1 MYRNKKFH
9 NLKYILFVVPAL
21 AYVISLSFVPAASVV
36 FLSFK
41 SAHGAYSLSNYDAIA
56 KTGLSMAL
64 IDTVIV
70 SFGALLIQL
79 FFAILIA
86 NILIKG
92 LHGNKIFSTI
102 FIIPYGISTV
112 VSAFI
117 FSLIFSAVGGFAN
130 STLYSLG
137 LPAVDWY
144 KNNYSSLG
152 IVMFAD
158 FWKNTPLVA
167 LILLGGLSSISPSLN
182 EAASVDGA
190 GSFRRFIYITL
201 PNLAPFIAIALLI
214 RGVSEFN
221 IFALPLILIGYYP
234 PLINTL
240 VYEYFTS
247 ASTIYYSYAAATIL
261 LLIILVFA
269 FIIIKFGGTK
279 QYEK

>member
-1 MYRNKKFH
+1 MVKNSFKRNY
-9 NLKYILFVVPAL
+9 KYILFVLPAL
-21 AYVISLSFVPAASVV
+21 AYIIVLSFFPAASVI

-41 SAHGAYSLSNYDAIA
+41 TPKDTYSLSNYYAIKGSLLKA
-56 KTGLSMAL
+56 TF
-64 IDTVIV
+64 DTVIV

-86 NILIKG
+86 NVLIKS
-92 LHGNKIFSTI
+92 LKGNKIFSTI

-117 FSLIFSAVGGFAN
+117 FSLIFASIGGFAN
-130 STLYSLG
+130 STLHSLG
-137 LPAVDWY
+137 LTSIDWY
-144 KNNYSSLG
+144 KTQYSSMG

-167 LILLGGLSSISPSLN
+167 LILLGGLSSMNPAML
-182 EAASVDGA
+182 EAASIDGA
-190 GSFRRFIYITL
+190 GPLRRFIHITL

-221 IFALPLILIGYYP
+221 IFALPLVLIGYHP
-234 PLINTL
+234 SLLNTL

-247 ASTIYYSYAAATIL
+247 ISSVDYSYAAATIL
-261 LLIILVFA
+261 FVIIVAFAILV
-269 FIIIKFGGTK
+269 IKLGGTSN
-279 QYEK
+279 YEK

>member
-1 MYRNKKFH
+1 MLKSYRNR
-9 NLKYILFVVPAL
+9 NYKYILFVLPAL
-21 AYVISLSFVPAASVV
+21 VYIAILSFFPAASVV

-41 SAHGAYSLSNYDAIA
+41 TSKDVYSLSNYYAIKGSLLKA
-56 KTGLSMAL
+56 TY
-64 IDTVIV
+64 DTVIV

-86 NILIKG
+86 NILIKS
-92 LHGNKIFSTI
+92 LKGNKIFSTI

-117 FSLIFSAVGGFAN
+117 FSLIFAAVGGFAN
-130 STLYSLG
+130 STLHSLG
-137 LPAVDWY
+137 LPVIDWY
-144 KNNYSSLG
+144 KTQYSSMG
-152 IVMFAD
+152 VVMFAD

-167 LILLGGLSSISPSLN
+167 LILLGGLSSIDPAMM

-190 GSFRRFIYITL
+190 GSFRRFIHITL

-221 IFALPLILIGYYP
+221 IFALPLVLIGYHP
-234 PLINTL
+234 SLINTL

-247 ASTIYYSYAAATIL
+247 ISSVDYSYAAATIL
-261 LLIILVFA
+261 LLIIAAFAVLV
-269 FIIIKFGGTK
+269 IKLGGTSN
-279 QYEK
+279 YEK